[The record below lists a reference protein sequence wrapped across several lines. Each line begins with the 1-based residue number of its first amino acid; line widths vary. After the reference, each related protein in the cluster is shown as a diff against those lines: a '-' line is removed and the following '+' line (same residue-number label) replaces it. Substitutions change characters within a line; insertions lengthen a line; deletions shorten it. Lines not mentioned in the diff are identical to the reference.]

1 MYYLKKKFITLKIS
15 QTGIGEDTIGV
26 NEFNQNHKMVHFKDH
41 IKIPKIKKT
50 IYCISSDHKPF
61 NYIQSTTCIFMCL
74 KKAFQR
80 RINALNN
87 PLSDDSRV
95 HQQLMPV
102 GNVEKT
108 LLKM

>member
-1 MYYLKKKFITLKIS
+1 MFITLKIS

-26 NEFNQNHKMVHFKDH
+26 NKFNQNHKNVHL
-41 IKIPKIKKT
+41 KITLKYQKKKKT

-95 HQQLMPV
+95 HQQLMPFW
-102 GNVEKT
+102 NAEKT